1 MKPNSVAR
9 VWSRICNC
17 RLESRS
23 CRDVLAEFLGTLIL
37 TLIGDSVLASL
48 TASRLGYFG
57 IAAGPLG
64 WGLAVYLGIIV
75 AGGVSGGHLNP
86 AVTLGLASAGKFKW
100 AKVLPYIAAQYLGA
114 FAAAGLIF
122 LLYQDALYKVD
133 GGMRVVYGPNATAS
147 VFSCFP
153 APEVRTLTCLLD
165 QVVSTAVLLVSICAI
180 VDPKNMAVLK
190 GHQPLLIGFAVA
202 ACMYAFSYNCG
213 NPLNPARDLAPRIFT
228 AMAGWGCDVF
238 SIRGYNWFWVPV
250 VGPHVGGVVGVW
262 VYKFAVENHW
272 ATDAAAVVGKTPEE
286 EHDYEGK
293 RRLLR
298 QDTHYIEADI
308 AS

>member
-57 IAAGPLG
+57 IAAGP
-64 WGLAVYLGIIV
+64 
-75 AGGVSGGHLNP
+75 
-86 AVTLGLASAGKFKW
+86 LASAGKFKW

-262 VYKFAVENHW
+262 IYKFAVENHW

-298 QDTHYIEADI
+298 QDTHHIEADI